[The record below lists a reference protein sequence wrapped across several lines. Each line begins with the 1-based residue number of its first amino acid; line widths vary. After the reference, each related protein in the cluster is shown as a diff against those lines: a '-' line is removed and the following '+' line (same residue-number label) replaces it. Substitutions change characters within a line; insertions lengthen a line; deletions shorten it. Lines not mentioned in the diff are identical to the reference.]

1 MVMKNIMILLL
12 LLAILLGMTACTVN
26 ILTAAENGNME
37 AVDKAISR
45 GDDVNERDNNGN
57 TPLILA
63 AKHGD
68 FAIVKELVMRGAN
81 LKIKNNDSYDA
92 LLALANYTMQYPLE
106 VGKGKKKNEQIPVT
120 TEGHLKTAAYL
131 IQNGANVNEMT
142 RDGNTALIL
151 AANLNKLKLVKLLLS
166 KGAGVNAQNQKGDS
180 ALIVASTKG
189 YAELICPL
197 IRKGADTHLKDN
209 EGKTALQYAERYDQQ
224 EIIKILNT
232 PCPPEPPDTTIA
244 SGADNKSDDR
254 LVDKLIEALTDKDPS
269 VRWEAAQRL
278 GDLKDRRAVVP
289 LIRSLSDIHPYV
301 RRRAAFA
308 LGELHDPRAIDSLIR
323 ALQDD
328 DVFVQKL
335 ASEALEKIT
344 GQQFG
349 SDSKKWT
356 DWWALKIRQY

>member
-1 MVMKNIMILLL
+1 MKNIMTLLL
-12 LLAILLGMTACTVN
+12 LLGSLLGMTSCAVN
-26 ILTAAENGNME
+26 MLTAAENGNLE
-37 AVDKAISR
+37 AVDKAITR

-68 FAIVKELVMRGAN
+68 FAIVKKLVIKGAN
-81 LKIKNNDSYDA
+81 LEIKNKDSHDA
-92 LLALANYTMQYPLE
+92 LLALSNYTMQYPL
-106 VGKGKKKNEQIPVT
+106 VVAGKKKSEPIPIT

-131 IQNGANVNEMT
+131 IQNGANVNET
-142 RDGNTALIL
+142 TSDGNTALIL
-151 AANLNKLKLVKLLLS
+151 ATELNKLKLVELLLS
-166 KGAGVNAQNQKGDS
+166 KGASVNAQNQQGDS

-189 YAELICPL
+189 YAQLICPL
-197 IRKGADTHLKDN
+197 IRKGADTHLQDN
-209 EGKTALQYAERYDQQ
+209 QGKTALQYAEQYDQQ

-232 PCPPEPPDTTIA
+232 PCPPEPSDTTIA
-244 SGADNKSDDR
+244 SVADNKGDDR

-269 VRWEAAQRL
+269 VRWESARRL
-278 GDLKDRRAVVP
+278 GDLKDKRAVVP
-289 LIRSLSDIHPYV
+289 LIRSMSDVHPYV

-308 LGELHDPRAIDSLIR
+308 LGEFRDPRAIDSLIK

-328 DVFVQKL
+328 DLFVNKI

-349 SDSKKWT
+349 SDSKKWA
-356 DWWALKIRQY
+356 DWWALKIRQN